1 MDGSPENIRKPRIP
15 LWLLRI
21 TAVESCKHSAVGD
34 LEELYV
40 DRVIER
46 GRFVAFFWLCCQT
59 LRSVPIFFMYSL
71 FWRSVMFK
79 NYMKTALRNIKKH
92 RGYSFI
98 NITGLAIGLACFI
111 LIIMWVQDEL
121 SYDTFHENAE
131 NLYRTTLS
139 TPDGIWESSP
149 WALVPT
155 LKKDFP
161 EIIRGTRYA
170 RGAILTRYKDNSFY
184 EEWALVDPDFF
195 EMFSFSFIEGD
206 PKTAFSNLNSVVIT
220 EKTAEKYFGNSDPIG
235 EVITFNNQIDLAITG
250 VIQNIPSN
258 SHMQF
263 DLLALPVHY
272 FGEART
278 RTWSADCASYILL
291 QSNAYPEDVRRKIYG
306 TINKYDTRTNVQYYV
321 GIQPLKKIHLYALNG
336 THPIVY
342 VYIFSLIAV
351 IVLLIAC
358 INFMNLSTARSST
371 RAKEVGMRKVIG
383 ATRIDVIRQV
393 LNESIILSFIALVVA
408 VLLVYLF
415 LPIFNT
421 MASKQLTLDLTKN
434 IFMALGLILI
444 AFITGIISCIYPAL
458 FLSAFQPV
466 KILKG
471 FDGRGS
477 KTNVLRK
484 TLIIIQFTAAII
496 LIISTATIYRQI
508 HYIRTRDLG
517 FNREH
522 ILTIRTNREIRNSYE
537 VLREQF
543 LKNKDVVN
551 VTAATSIPLSI
562 GNNNPVY
569 WEGRS
574 AEQYIS
580 MNFVCVD
587 YDYFETFNM
596 KMAHGRSFSREYS
609 TDIQNYIINEA
620 ALKLTGYEE
629 PVGRMFSM
637 WTDEGEII
645 GVVKDF
651 HGTSLHN
658 EIRPIVFVL
667 YQNMPYFYIYVKIRP
682 INIPGTINF
691 LKNTMRT
698 IVPSYPFQYTF
709 LDEYFNRQY
718 MREDRIG
725 NILKYFT
732 FLAIFISCLGLL
744 GLASFM
750 AEQRTKEIAIRKV
763 LGATNTSIVGILSK
777 EFVILVATAN
787 TIAWP
792 LSYYFMNKWIH
803 GFAFHTN
810 IGLWLFVIAGIVAL
824 IIAQLTV
831 SYQSIKAARANPV
844 DSLKY
849 E

>member
-1 MDGSPENIRKPRIP
+1 
-15 LWLLRI
+15 
-21 TAVESCKHSAVGD
+21 
-34 LEELYV
+34 
-40 DRVIER
+40 
-46 GRFVAFFWLCCQT
+46 
-59 LRSVPIFFMYSL
+59 
-71 FWRSVMFK
+71 MFK
-79 NYMKTALRNIKKH
+79 NYIKIALRNIKKQ

-111 LIIMWVQDEL
+111 LIFMWVQDEL
-121 SYDTFHENAE
+121 SYDTFHENGE
-131 NLYRTTLS
+131 NLYRTTLITS
-139 TPDGIWESSP
+139 DGIWGSSP
-149 WALVPT
+149 WALVPA

-170 RGAILTRYKDNSFY
+170 QTAILTQYKDNSFY

-206 PKTAFSNLNSVVIT
+206 PKSAFSNLNSVVIT
-220 EKTAEKYFGNSDPIG
+220 ERTAEKYFGNSDPMG
-235 EVITFNNQIDLAITG
+235 EVITFNNRIDLAITG
-250 VIQNIPSN
+250 VIQNIPTN

-263 DLLALPVHY
+263 DLLTLPVHY

-291 QSNAYPEDVRRKIYG
+291 QSNADPENIRRKIHG

-342 VYIFSLIAV
+342 VYVFSFIAV
-351 IVLLIAC
+351 IVLFIAC

-383 ATRIDVIRQV
+383 ATRIDVIRQFFS
-393 LNESIILSFIALVVA
+393 ESIILSFIALVVA

-421 MASKQLTLDLTKN
+421 MASKQLTLEFTKN

-444 AFITGIISCIYPAL
+444 AIITGIISGIYPAL

-471 FDGRGS
+471 FHGRGS

-484 TLIIIQFTAAII
+484 TLIIIQFTAAIV
-496 LIISTATIYRQI
+496 LIISTAIIYRQI
-508 HYIRTRDLG
+508 YYIRTRDLG
-517 FNREH
+517 LDREH
-522 ILTIRTNREIRNSYE
+522 ILTIRTNREIRNNYE

-543 LKNKDVVN
+543 LKNKDVLN
-551 VTAATSIPLSI
+551 VTAASSIPLSI

-637 WTDEGEII
+637 WTNEGEII
-645 GVVKDF
+645 GVVNDF

-667 YQNMPYFYIYVKIRP
+667 YKNLPYFYIYVKIRP
-682 INIPGTINF
+682 INIPGTLDF

-698 IVPSYPFQYTF
+698 IVPDYPFQYTF
-709 LDEYFNRQY
+709 LDEYFHRQY
-718 MREDRIG
+718 VREDRIG

-744 GLASFM
+744 GLASLM

-763 LGATNTSIVGILSK
+763 LKCNRLAFIVLLH
-777 EFVILVATAN
+777 E
-787 TIAWP
+787 
-792 LSYYFMNKWIH
+792 
-803 GFAFHTN
+803 
-810 IGLWLFVIAGIVAL
+810 
-824 IIAQLTV
+824 Q
-831 SYQSIKAARANPV
+831 V
-844 DSLKY
+844 DSWFRIPHEYWIVVVCHSRNRCTFSCTAYCKLSGHKSSQVKSGGQF
-849 E
+849 EI

>member
-1 MDGSPENIRKPRIP
+1 
-15 LWLLRI
+15 
-21 TAVESCKHSAVGD
+21 
-34 LEELYV
+34 
-40 DRVIER
+40 
-46 GRFVAFFWLCCQT
+46 
-59 LRSVPIFFMYSL
+59 
-71 FWRSVMFK
+71 MFK
-79 NYMKTALRNIKKH
+79 NYMKIALRNIRKQ

-98 NITGLAIGLACFI
+98 NITGLAIGMACCI

-121 SYDTFHENAE
+121 SYDTFHENGE
-131 NLYRTTLS
+131 NLYRTTAI

-149 WALVPT
+149 WALVPA

-161 EIIRGTRYA
+161 EIIKGTRYA
-170 RGAILTRYKDNSFY
+170 QIAILTKYKDNSFY

-206 PKTAFSNLNSVVIT
+206 PKTAFSNLNSAVIT
-220 EKTAEKYFGNSDPIG
+220 ERTAEKYFGNSDPMGKI
-235 EVITFNNQIDLAITG
+235 ITFNNRIDLAITG
-250 VIQNIPSN
+250 VIQNVPSN

-263 DLLALPVHY
+263 DLLTLPMHY

-291 QSNAYPEDVRRKIYG
+291 QRDADPEDVRRKIYG

-321 GIQPLKKIHLYALNG
+321 GIQPLKEIHLYALTG
-336 THPIVY
+336 TDPIVY

-358 INFMNLSTARSST
+358 INFMNLSTARSSA
-371 RAKEVGMRKVIG
+371 RAKEVGMRKVVG
-383 ATRIDVIRQV
+383 AARTDVIRQFFS
-393 LNESIILSFIALVVA
+393 ESVILSFIALVVA
-408 VLLVYLF
+408 VFLVYLF
-415 LPIFNT
+415 LPTFNT

-434 IFMALGLILI
+434 IFWALSLILI
-444 AFITGIISCIYPAL
+444 AFLTGIISGIYPAL

-466 KILKG
+466 RILKG
-471 FDGRGS
+471 FHGRGA

-484 TLIIIQFTAAII
+484 TLIIIQFTAAIV
-496 LIISTATIYRQI
+496 LIISTAIIYRQI

-517 FNREH
+517 FDREH

-537 VLREQF
+537 VLREEF
-543 LKNKDVVN
+543 LKNKDVLN
-551 VTAATSIPLSI
+551 VTAASSIPLSI

-574 AEQYIS
+574 AEEYVS

-667 YQNMPYFYIYVKIRP
+667 YQNLPYFYIYVKIRP
-682 INIPGTINF
+682 INIPGTIDF
-691 LKNTMRT
+691 LENTMRT
-698 IVPSYPFQYTF
+698 IVPGYPFRYTF

-718 MREDRIG
+718 NREDRIG
-725 NILKYFT
+725 NIIKYFT

-744 GLASFM
+744 GLVSFM
-750 AEQRTKEIAIRKV
+750 AERRTKEIAIRKV

-777 EFVILVATAN
+777 EFAVLIAMAN
-787 TIAWP
+787 AIAWP
-792 LSYYFMNKWIH
+792 LSYYFMNRWIH

-810 IGLWLFVIAGIVAL
+810 IGLWLFVTAGIVAL
-824 IIAQLTV
+824 LLALLTV
-831 SYQSIKAARANPV
+831 SYQAIKAARANPV
-844 DSLKY
+844 DCLKY